1 MDNNNIFLDW
11 KFWTFILSLLNGVGI
26 VCACIFNKLLHDK
39 LVSNDLFHINK
50 KVDDLSEEQVCIKN
64 KVIKL
69 AEDVSYLRGK
79 IEI

>member
-1 MDNNNIFLDW
+1 MDLATII
-11 KFWTFILSLLNGVGI
+11 KFGTFILSLINGIGI
-26 VCACIFNKLLHDK
+26 ICVCIFNKLLHDK
-39 LVSNDLFHINK
+39 LVSNDLCHLNK
-50 KVDDLSEEQVCIKN
+50 KVDTLSEEQVCIKN